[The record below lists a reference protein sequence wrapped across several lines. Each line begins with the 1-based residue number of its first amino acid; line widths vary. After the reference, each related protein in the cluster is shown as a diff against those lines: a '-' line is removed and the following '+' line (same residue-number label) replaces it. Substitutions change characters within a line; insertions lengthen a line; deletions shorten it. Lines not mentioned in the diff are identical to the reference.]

1 MKHKI
6 GGIGIFRN
14 QLCSITVPFH
24 WEKYPAPRGLYGK
37 YFSMKIL
44 SVNDGRAL

>member
-24 WEKYPAPRGLYGK
+24 WEKYPAPHELYGK
-37 YFSMKIL
+37 FSSMENF
-44 SVNDGRAL
+44 SVNDGRVL